1 MANGVMPEG
10 FYIGRKNTWRL
21 DASFITVMVI
31 LSENEPRV
39 LEVHEP
45 GRQRISHPRE
55 WSFIGRVIGLREAA
69 TSYRR
74 AVEEWSREAGIAIS

>member
-1 MANGVMPEG
+1 MPDG
-10 FYIGRKNTWRL
+10 FYMGRKHVWRL

-31 LSENEPRV
+31 QSEFEPRV

-45 GRQRISHPRE
+45 GRSRISHPRE
-55 WSFIGRVIGLREAA
+55 WMFIGRVIGLREVS

-74 AVEEWSREAGIAIS
+74 AAEAWARGETTFGA